1 VVSFYLVCEISKST
15 LQQPHCALQ
24 QPLWQFKIMAKTS
37 SNLPSMY
44 CFAAIASLAAASST
58 LHKKY

>member
-1 VVSFYLVCEISKST
+1 VKFQNRFM